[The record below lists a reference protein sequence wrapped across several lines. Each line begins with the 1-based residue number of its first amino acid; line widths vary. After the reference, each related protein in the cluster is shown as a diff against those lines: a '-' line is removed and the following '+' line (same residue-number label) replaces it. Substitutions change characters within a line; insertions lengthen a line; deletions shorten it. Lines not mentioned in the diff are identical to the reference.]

1 MPIGIKKPMGLQR
14 QSNGQL
20 ITLDNRSELGAGG
33 EARVFAVS
41 GEPSLVAK
49 VYRQPKQMHGHKLAA
64 MLANPP
70 DNPTA
75 SQGHMSFAWP
85 VDLLL
90 TTGTA
95 QVRGF
100 MMPRVTQMR
109 LLIDFYNPKSRREKC
124 PLFNYLYLHRTA
136 RNLAGAVGAL
146 HARGYCIGDVNES
159 NILLTETALCTFV
172 DMDSLQVP
180 DRETGAVYRCRV
192 GKPEFTPPELQ
203 GGKSFADFDR
213 RPEQDMFGLAVLIF
227 QLLMEGTHPFAGVY
241 RLPGEPP
248 PIEKRIAAN
257 HFPYGSRKVPFNP
270 MPAAPPIE
278 LLHPT
283 LRQLFMRCF
292 EDGHSHPSVRPNA
305 KTWQIALKEAEDSLV
320 TCAKNEQHRYGNYLR
335 SCPWCERTRILK
347 GRDPFPSVAAV
358 QSGQHLQPLKPKKI
372 PIVPAPLQHLPAYPR
387 VQAPVGYGQNSYKLP
402 QPPPIAYT
410 PTQLGRPRRMEL
422 KLPSVNPLVAGL
434 FILALAGA
442 GVWYGRNGGLPIFS
456 IFRTVR
462 GPIAH
467 LLKSMP
473 AGNNSP
479 TASTGINI
487 KVTHS
492 IQYQAAAVQAIAF
505 SKDGKILVSDKEDG
519 TILLLG
525 LEGMPKIKLIGA
537 LPGKSAVSA
546 IAISPDGK
554 ILASASRSDDQIKLW
569 QMDTGKLLDQIAA
582 NEGIVSLA
590 IGPER
595 KIIVTGSRDRT
606 VKLWNLSNGT
616 HKQTFKCNSW
626 VNTVAISPDLQTLV
640 AGTKSGNIHL
650 VDLNALKEKQSLK
663 NGSLPVESVAF
674 TPDGKTLVSS
684 HGREI
689 NLWNMATGQRESTMT
704 EHIGEIKAIAISP
717 DGKILASGGADKSI
731 KIWDLHTSKLLTTLN
746 NNESEVKAIAFSP
759 DGKILASSSADGMII
774 LWEI

>member
-1 MPIGIKKPMGLQR
+1 MGLQR

-20 ITLDNRSELGAGG
+20 ITLDNGSELGAGG
-33 EARVFAVS
+33 EARVFAVP

-49 VYRQPKQMHGHKLAA
+49 VYRQPKPMHGHKLAA

-75 SQGHMSFAWP
+75 SVGHMSFAWP

-90 TTGTA
+90 TTETQKVA
-95 QVRGF
+95 GF
-100 MMPRVTQMR
+100 IMPRVTQMR
-109 LLIDFYNPKSRREKC
+109 PLIDFYNPKSRRHSC

-136 RNLAGAVGAL
+136 RNLAGAVSAL

-180 DRETGAVYRCRV
+180 ARQTGAVYRCPV

-203 GGKSFADFDR
+203 GKSFADFDR
-213 RPEQDMFGLAVLIF
+213 RPEQDLFGLAVLIF

-257 HFPYGSRKVPFNP
+257 HFPYGSRQVPFNP

-283 LRQLFMRCF
+283 LRQLFLRCF
-292 EDGHSHPSVRPNA
+292 EDGHSLPSVRPNA
-305 KTWQIALKEAEDSLV
+305 KTWQIALKEAEDALV
-320 TCAKNEQHRYGNYLR
+320 TCSQNEQHRYGNHLR
-335 SCPWCERTRILK
+335 SCPWCERIRILK

-358 QSGQHLQPLKPKKI
+358 QSGQHLQSLKPKKI
-372 PIVPAPLQHLPAYPR
+372 PIVPAPLQHLPGYPR
-387 VQAPVGYGQNSYKLP
+387 VQTPVASGQSSYKLP

-422 KLPSVNPLVAGL
+422 NLPSVNPMIAGL

-442 GVWYGRNGGLPIFS
+442 GIWYGRNGGPP
-456 IFRTVR
+456 VN
-462 GPIAH
+462 
-467 LLKSMP
+467 LLAPLRQSTP
-473 AGNNSP
+473 AVKDSP

-487 KVTHS
+487 KVTHG

-505 SKDGKILVSDKEDG
+505 SRDGKILASDRDDG
-519 TILLLG
+519 TILLWG
-525 LEGMPKIKLIGA
+525 LEGMPQIKPIGA

-546 IAISPDGK
+546 IAISRDGK
-554 ILASASRSDDQIKLW
+554 ILASVSRSDDQIKLW
-569 QMDTGKLLDQIAA
+569 QMDTGKLLGQIAA

-590 IGPER
+590 ISPEQ
-595 KIIVTGSRDRT
+595 KIVVTGSRDTT

-616 HKQTFKCNSW
+616 RKLTFKWNSGW
-626 VNTVAISPDLQTLV
+626 VNAVAISPDQQTLV
-640 AGTKSGNIHL
+640 AGTESGTIHI

-674 TPDGKTLVSS
+674 TPDGKTLASS

-689 NLWNMATGQRESTMT
+689 NLWNLATGQRKSTMPG
-704 EHIGEIKAIAISP
+704 HIAEIKAIAISP
-717 DGKILASGGADKSI
+717 DGKILASGSADKSI
-731 KIWDLHTSKLLTTLN
+731 KIWDLHTSQLLATLN
-746 NNESEVKAIAFSP
+746 NHESEVKAIAFSP
-759 DGKILASSSADGMII
+759 DGKILASSSADGMIRLGKI
-774 LWEI
+774 EN